1 LRVESPEGVLYGLAV
16 TDGRVG
22 MRMLA
27 KTQTPELAK
36 RSFLVDENNF
46 LTQGKFGGTVPH

>member
-1 LRVESPEGVLYGLAV
+1 LRAESPEGCPLWIAV
-16 TDGRVG
+16 ADGRVG

-27 KTQTPELAK
+27 KTQSLELAK